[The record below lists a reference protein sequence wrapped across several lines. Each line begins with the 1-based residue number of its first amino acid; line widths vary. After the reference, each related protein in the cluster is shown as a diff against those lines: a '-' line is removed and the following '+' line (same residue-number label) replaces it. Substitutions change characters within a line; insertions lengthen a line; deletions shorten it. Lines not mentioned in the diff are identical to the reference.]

1 MCKTALQDL
10 KGAAKAKITVERN
23 ETATAEQTIQA
34 SAAYEEA
41 KERKNEALAKVI
53 ALRQHQK
60 EQKAAAM

>member
-53 ALRQHQK
+53 ALR
-60 EQKAAAM
+60 